1 MWYEFPKVQL
11 DGTTTLLKNL
21 CHTLI
26 DNALHILM
34 NRTSTQSSIPHGC
47 EVFLQHTTK
56 KVKLSHIGTQMNT

>member
-34 NRTSTQSSIPHGC
+34 NRTSTQSSIPHGS
-47 EVFLQHTTK
+47 EVFW
-56 KVKLSHIGTQMNT
+56 